1 MTRKATNLVS
11 GAALLGG
18 GGLIGAGL
26 ALLLSQ
32 RPMSKNNR
40 EPAATAVPIEGKA
53 NEAAYECAESI
64 HAFVACVGVRT
75 EEILQNSANLT
86 QESKEQLL
94 TALESARELLAKLE
108 EKLIVTAD

>member
-1 MTRKATNLVS
+1 MTRKGTNLVS

-26 ALLLSQ
+26 ALLLSP
-32 RPMSKNNR
+32 RPIGKNNR

-53 NEAAYECAESI
+53 NEAAYECVESI

-75 EEILQNSANLT
+75 EEILRNGANLT
-86 QESKEQLL
+86 QESREQLL
-94 TALESARELLAKLE
+94 TALESARDLLAKLE
-108 EKLIVTAD
+108 ERLMVASD